1 MEGETQRLVTL
12 TFVSFVYF
20 FYIKV
25 ANFTYSYVQLNAK
38 KCTGVEAISALVLS
52 VFGSNPWFF
61 RCFDEQES
69 QLPRRNR
76 AMLDIASN
84 TKMKELTHC
93 EESTVC

>member
-1 MEGETQRLVTL
+1 L
-12 TFVSFVYF
+12 YIF
-20 FYIKV
+20 FIKV

-38 KCTGVEAISALVLS
+38 KCTGVEPPVKAKAISALVLS
-52 VFGSNPWFF
+52 VFWSNPWFF

-69 QLPRRNR
+69 QLSRRNR